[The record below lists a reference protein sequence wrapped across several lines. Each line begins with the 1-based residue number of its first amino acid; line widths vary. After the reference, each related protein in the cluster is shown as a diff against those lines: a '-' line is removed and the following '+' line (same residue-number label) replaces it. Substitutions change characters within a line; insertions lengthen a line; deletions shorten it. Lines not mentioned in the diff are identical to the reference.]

1 MDVET
6 IRDYCL
12 NKPATTEGLPFGND
26 TLVLKVAGKIFLLF
40 SLDLGNRF
48 NAKCDPELAVELRD
62 KHPEVIPGYHM
73 NKQQWNSVYIDG
85 NLTDRQI
92 KEMMDHSYDLIVAK
106 LPKKVK
112 DEFSLPQ

>member
-26 TLVLKVAGKIFLLF
+26 TLVFKVAGKIFLLF
-40 SLDLGNRF
+40 SLELGNRF

-62 KHPEVIPGYHM
+62 KYPEVIPGYHM

-92 KEMMDHSYDLIVAK
+92 KEMIDHSYDLIVAK
-106 LPKKVK
+106 LPKKVR
-112 DEFSLPQ
+112 DEIVSG